1 MATQCTPTQLPF
13 HPFGRREVVAQR
25 VHGLA
30 LGYEDLV
37 QSLTLDRRRTRSAG
51 VTARSTGFQELKRI
65 VGRIRQRCVVRGD
78 SRRRSPFPAARNER
92 SDPLLALAAG
102 KADPT
107 GLRRGRTSPRRCRE
121 QPETPVS
128 SPAGRRRPPS
138 GRIEHRFVARN
149 RPQPPNQGQRPE

>member
-13 HPFGRREVVAQR
+13 HPFGRREVVAR
-25 VHGLA
+25 FDAGHLTSDGGA
-30 LGYEDLV
+30 LL
-37 QSLTLDRRRTRSAG
+37 L
-51 VTARSTGFQELKRI
+51 
-65 VGRIRQRCVVRGD
+65 
-78 SRRRSPFPAARNER
+78 R